1 MCHQSWWLWICVC
14 EEWNQQCNPTHC
26 VFCMKVSLHR
36 DGKSFDCQSN
46 NQQRNEKDCV
56 VRQGQSELKPI
67 SVISIW
73 VLLHISYSDRL
84 IVWLLLV
91 YSNFVTLQEMIVQSD
106 KMMREQSVNNN
117 NNNSRVAVSPPV
129 AVAAPD
135 HQQSP
140 SSSCLTTSNGGA
152 LLYRPSAA
160 AAAAAAAL
168 SMAGAFPFG
177 PFGTLNGLGGLGG
190 LRMLANQS
198 SMSFQA
204 GMLGIGRPNLSSLLP
219 FGIHHPSGS
228 VNSRPSAYFPYAN
241 PPQFQQ
247 QQQQQQQHHHQQ
259 QQQQQPTMLQKQQL
273 PSPACGS
280 ASGGGGNSGGG
291 TERSGERGSS
301 GLLPHTPP
309 TSPSLDENTDL
320 NKTGQCHHQAYMLF
334 NNKQGRLLHFFFF
347 FFFLNVRVIL
357 EFQGLQVETDF
368 QLAAMMFV
376 WKPTSMNYWIV

>member
-1 MCHQSWWLWICVC
+1 
-14 EEWNQQCNPTHC
+14 
-26 VFCMKVSLHR
+26 
-36 DGKSFDCQSN
+36 
-46 NQQRNEKDCV
+46 
-56 VRQGQSELKPI
+56 
-67 SVISIW
+67 
-73 VLLHISYSDRL
+73 
-84 IVWLLLV
+84 
-91 YSNFVTLQEMIVQSD
+91 
-106 KMMREQSVNNN
+106 
-117 NNNSRVAVSPPV
+117 
-129 AVAAPD
+129 
-135 HQQSP
+135 
-140 SSSCLTTSNGGA
+140 
-152 LLYRPSAA
+152 
-160 AAAAAAAL
+160 
-168 SMAGAFPFG
+168 MAGAFPFG

-247 QQQQQQQHHHQQ
+247 QQQQQQQQHHQQ
-259 QQQQQPTMLQKQQL
+259 QQQQQPAMLQKQQL

-320 NKTGQCHHQAYMLF
+320 NKTGQCHHQANMIF
-334 NNKQGRLLHFFFF
+334 NNKSGRLLHF
-347 FFFLNVRVIL
+347 LKNLPRLI
-357 EFQGLQVETDF
+357 
-368 QLAAMMFV
+368 
-376 WKPTSMNYWIV
+376 S

>member
-1 MCHQSWWLWICVC
+1 
-14 EEWNQQCNPTHC
+14 
-26 VFCMKVSLHR
+26 
-36 DGKSFDCQSN
+36 
-46 NQQRNEKDCV
+46 
-56 VRQGQSELKPI
+56 
-67 SVISIW
+67 
-73 VLLHISYSDRL
+73 
-84 IVWLLLV
+84 
-91 YSNFVTLQEMIVQSD
+91 MIVQSD

-117 NNNSRVAVSPPV
+117 NNSRVAVSPPV
-129 AVAAPD
+129 AVAATD

-140 SSSCLTTSNGGA
+140 SCLTTSNGG

-177 PFGTLNGLGGLGG
+177 PFGTLNGLSGLGG

-219 FGIHHPSGS
+219 FGIHHPSGTGS

-247 QQQQQQQHHHQQ
+247 QQQQQQQH
-259 QQQQQPTMLQKQQL
+259 QQQPTMLQKQQQHHQQQL

-280 ASGGGGNSGGG
+280 ANGGGGGSGGV

-320 NKTGQCHHQAYMLF
+320 NKTGQFQACLIRSGIFVSYLRILVK
-334 NNKQGRLLHFFFF
+334 NRAKC
-347 FFFLNVRVIL
+347 FLKYFLKCLKNQI
-357 EFQGLQVETDF
+357 
-368 QLAAMMFV
+368 
-376 WKPTSMNYWIV
+376 I